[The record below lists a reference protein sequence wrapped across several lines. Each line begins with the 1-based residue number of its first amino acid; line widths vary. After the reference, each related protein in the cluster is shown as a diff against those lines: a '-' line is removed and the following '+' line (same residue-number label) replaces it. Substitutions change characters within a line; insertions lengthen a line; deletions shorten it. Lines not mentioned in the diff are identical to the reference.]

1 MKIYHV
7 TRTCF
12 PPKQF
17 EYEKCLNI
25 QFVNVIRLTLLLT
38 ESLFIEMP
46 KAPIYEIEAIEM
58 K

>member
-1 MKIYHV
+1 MLQELD
-7 TRTCF
+7 F
-12 PPKQF
+12 PPIN
-17 EYEKCLNI
+17 LNMSFI
-25 QFVNVIRLTLLLT
+25 VNVIRLTLLLT